1 MIQILLKPLLETS
14 KCFCLFADR
23 FALSVIDISVQ
34 QCCVLCVILW
44 SCCECEWVWCGG
56 VTLCFV
62 HQCLIHT
69 ESMAHWVGALKF
81 LEAGLSL
88 TVEIRELDLEV
99 EPSWTECHTHT
110 KHRAE
115 VFCLYCYR
123 LHKPH
128 HTTEDTYIETVF
140 ICSKSRLDR
149 QQDRHINRPSDWG
162 ARILFQNLYIIGL
175 SKFWKK
181 ESSAPVTGL
190 TYRVVY

>member
-1 MIQILLKPLLETS
+1 MHCLSSIYLCS
-14 KCFCLFADR
+14 SVVYCVWFCGVAVSVSECGVVEWLC
-23 FALSVIDISVQ
+23 ALCISVWST
-34 QCCVLCVILW
+34 LNLW
-44 SCCECEWVWCGG
+44 P
-56 VTLCFV
+56 
-62 HQCLIHT
+62 I
-69 ESMAHWVGALKF
+69 WVGALKF

-140 ICSKSRLDR
+140 ICSKSRFDR

-162 ARILFQNLYIIGL
+162 ARFLFQNLYIIGL
-175 SKFWKK
+175 SKFRKK
-181 ESSAPVTGL
+181 ESSAPVTGSNISSGL
-190 TYRVVY
+190 LKNCPRSESLQKGWVTTILHL